1 MTDAEYRRKRRDSLS
16 DKYSNLFE
24 DFPCDWEFQNGWDEI
39 VGELLQSLTNDLKD
53 YSIHNWRIIK
63 MKELRGTL
71 TFLYNGGIR
80 DSSPLLISKDV
91 MEKLEDHF
99 LLCIE
104 KSSSTCEFCGANGSL
119 RSKKSWIATLCNQC
133 AADNDY

>member
-24 DFPCDWEFQNGWDEI
+24 EFPCDWEFQNGWDEI
-39 VGELLQSLTNDLKD
+39 VGELLQSLTNELKD
-53 YSIHNWRIIK
+53 YSIHNWRIIR

-99 LLCIE
+99 L
-104 KSSSTCEFCGANGSL
+104 FCGANGSL